1 MKFTLPG
8 TRRGKAIGV
17 GAVVATAAL
26 AVGGVVVAN
35 GADAATTSTT
45 AAATRAQ
52 LIEMQTPAKKGYFYT
67 ASQAEF
73 LSAQKHG
80 FKFTNQVPGYVST
93 VAVRGTVPLYR
104 LRSKSV
110 PSYLVT
116 TSAAERN
123 KLAASGSW
131 VYEGVTGRVP
141 LAPAADR
148 VQVYRVSKGGF
159 GWRVVRAALVAGY
172 KKAGWHIDGP
182 LAYLWLRK

>member
-1 MKFTLPG
+1 MLG
-8 TRRGKAIGV
+8 LGAIV
-17 GAVVATAAL
+17 TTAAL
-26 AVGGVVVAN
+26 AVGGAVVAN
-35 GADAATTSTT
+35 GADAAVTTST
-45 AAATRAQ
+45 AASTRAQ
-52 LIEMQTPAKKGYFYT
+52 MIEMQSPGKKGYFYT
-67 ASQAEF
+67 SNQAEF
-73 LSAQKHG
+73 LRAQKQG

-110 PSYLVT
+110 SSYLMT
-116 TSAAERN
+116 TSVAERN

-131 VYEGVTGRVP
+131 VYEGATGRVP

-172 KKAGWHIDGP
+172 QKAGWHIDGP
-182 LAYLWLRK
+182 LAYLWLHK